1 MLSWLILTGR
11 RFIHEEERQR
21 SKKEWRLC
29 RSVIQFSGNIP
40 WRSGDYSAVVIPVP
54 IPNTEVKHCR
64 GKNSLMVNRARCRV
78 IRKNAYVLPFFG
90 LFNLLFSSCSRRRPI
105 IYRWKGLSVDM
116 TIYYNYHMLKLIP
129 HGINMVQYEA
139 FKLINGETMQQN
151 SLDYQV
157 MFPLYLYVWILFK
170 ELYFSLPA
178 ILRT

>member
-78 IRKNAYVLPFFG
+78 IWKNVFVLPFFG

-105 IYRWKGLSVDM
+105 IYRWKTLSVDM
-116 TIYYNYHMLKLIP
+116 TIYITTIRCLSWYRMESVWFNTKFLSLSMERLCSKIPLI
-129 HGINMVQYEA
+129 
-139 FKLINGETMQQN
+139 T
-151 SLDYQV
+151 
-157 MFPLYLYVWILFK
+157 
-170 ELYFSLPA
+170 
-178 ILRT
+178 R

>member
-78 IRKNAYVLPFFG
+78 IRKNVFVLPFFWFIQLVVFE
-90 LFNLLFSSCSRRRPI
+90 LFKKKT
-105 IYRWKGLSVDM
+105 YHLSMKD
-116 TIYYNYHMLKLIP
+116 TICWHDHIYYNYQMLKLIP
-129 HGINMVQYEA
+129 YWINMVQYEV
-139 FKLINGETMQQN
+139 FKLINGETMLQN
-151 SLDYQV
+151 SLAYQV
-157 MFPLYLYVWILFK
+157 IFPLHLYV
-170 ELYFSLPA
+170 
-178 ILRT
+178 

>member
-78 IRKNAYVLPFFG
+78 IWKNLFVLPFFC

-105 IYRWKGLSVDM
+105 IYRWKTLSVDM
-116 TIYYNYHMLKLIP
+116 TIYITTIRCLSWYRIESIWFNTKFLSLSMERQCCRIP
-129 HGINMVQYEA
+129 
-139 FKLINGETMQQN
+139 LLT
-151 SLDYQV
+151 
-157 MFPLYLYVWILFK
+157 
-170 ELYFSLPA
+170 
-178 ILRT
+178 R

>member
-29 RSVIQFSGNIP
+29 RCVIQFSGNIP
-40 WRSGDYSAVVIPVP
+40 WRSGDYSVVVIPVP

-78 IRKNAYVLPFFG
+78 IWKNVSVLPFFG

-105 IYRWKGLSVDM
+105 IYRWKALSVDM
-116 TIYYNYHMLKLIP
+116 TIYITTIRCLSWYRMESIWFNTKL
-129 HGINMVQYEA
+129 
-139 FKLINGETMQQN
+139 L
-151 SLDYQV
+151 SLS
-157 MFPLYLYVWILFK
+157 MERLCSKTPFLT
-170 ELYFSLPA
+170 
-178 ILRT
+178 R